1 MQGVVV
7 VTECNLSSRYY
18 PAWTYDDWRVSILV
32 SSVLTRPILQVYS
45 RHAGGGYQYQTY
57 DIDYPT
63 KTSTLPSARS
73 KLKCLQLNLSPTTRI
88 SVNWSCTGIT
98 YLLIIDAGVWLA
110 NGTSGAMIWST

>member
-73 KLKCLQLNLSPTTRI
+73 KLKCLQLNLF
-88 SVNWSCTGIT
+88 
-98 YLLIIDAGVWLA
+98 IIDAGVWLA